1 MLPLPVGRALAV
13 ALAVVCLPAG
23 LTGAASAQA
32 VRMVRARR
40 PPAQRRQATELRGLA
55 AARDPSAVVVT
66 TARGYLCRVVRTGD
80 DSSGSRGWPKTAR
93 QAAALTDLRLPR
105 PHHTEGCVTLIARVV
120 ARPASVGPAR
130 WGRAPP
136 SCC

>member
-1 MLPLPVGRALAV
+1 MLPLPIGRALAV

-23 LTGAASAQA
+23 LTGAGSAQA

-66 TARGYLCRVVRTGD
+66 ARSYLCRVVRTGG
-80 DSSGSRGWPKTAR
+80 DSSGLRGWRQTAR
-93 QAAALTDLRLPR
+93 QAAALTDLRLSR
-105 PHHTEGCVTLIARVV
+105 PHHTERCVTQIARVV
-120 ARPASVGPAR
+120 VRPASVGPAR

>member
-23 LTGAASAQA
+23 PTGAASAQA

-55 AARDPSAVVVT
+55 AARDPSAVVVM
-66 TARGYLCRVVRTGD
+66 ARSYLCRVERSGD
-80 DSSGSRGWPKTAR
+80 DSSGVGGRG
-93 QAAALTDLRLPR
+93 QAARRAAVLTDLRLLR
-105 PHHTEGCVTLIARVV
+105 PHHTEPCATLISRVV
-120 ARPASVGPAR
+120 DRPASVGPAR